1 MSEIKGQLL
10 GIILTLMVF
19 AGISITVAHIYTVT
33 AGKVS
38 TYSNKIEEPAADETG
53 FVIPSSA
60 VVRNDAVAFPGLSY

>member
-19 AGISITVAHIYTVT
+19 AGVSVTVANLYSRT

-38 TYSNKIEEPAADETG
+38 QYGEKIEEPAADEVAFDVQQNG
-53 FVIPSSA
+53 
-60 VVRNDAVAFPGLSY
+60 AFPGLTY

>member
-19 AGISITVAHIYTVT
+19 AGVSITVANLYSKT

-38 TYSNKIEEPAADETG
+38 DYGEHIEEGAADEAG
-53 FVIPSSA
+53 YEIPQP
-60 VVRNDAVAFPGLSY
+60 NGAFPGLNY